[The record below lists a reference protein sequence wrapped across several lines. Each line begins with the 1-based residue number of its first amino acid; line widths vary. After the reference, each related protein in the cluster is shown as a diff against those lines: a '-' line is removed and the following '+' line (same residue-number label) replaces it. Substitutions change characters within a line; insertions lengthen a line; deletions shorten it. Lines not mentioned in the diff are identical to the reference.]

1 MYDKVPPQLRP
12 QVIKQSKGLGTKHN
26 GRAIG
31 VKFPP
36 HIDEILRSLPNKS
49 EYVRKAVVKQLIE
62 DGLLS
67 PEEKI

>member
-1 MYDKVPPQLRP
+1 MYDKVPPQLRNR
-12 QVIKQSKGLGTKHN
+12 VIRQSKGLGTKHN

-36 HIDEILRSLPNKS
+36 HIDEILRSQPNKS
-49 EYVRKAVVKQLIE
+49 DYIRKAVIRQLVE

-67 PEEKI
+67 PEERI

>member
-1 MYDKVPPQLRP
+1 MYEKVPPQLRD

-26 GRAIG
+26 SKAIG

-36 HIDEILRSLPNKS
+36 HIDEILRSLSNKS
-49 EYVRKAVVKQLIE
+49 DYVRKAVIRQLIE

-67 PEEKI
+67 PEEEI